1 MCVLK
6 LPLVLDWTLIWLRVL
21 SPGVSVLAVGVSNA
35 DIEELNR
42 IAAPAGYRNIFYSPT
57 FDDFPSVERDFISS
71 LCSEEL
77 LSEFKDEARQENVSL
92 TI

>member
-1 MCVLK
+1 M
-6 LPLVLDWTLIWLRVL
+6 P

-35 DIEELNR
+35 DIEELHR
-42 IAAPAGYRNIFYSPT
+42 IAAPAGYKNIFYSPT

-77 LSEFKDEARQENVSL
+77 LSEFKDEAREENVSL
-92 TI
+92 TM